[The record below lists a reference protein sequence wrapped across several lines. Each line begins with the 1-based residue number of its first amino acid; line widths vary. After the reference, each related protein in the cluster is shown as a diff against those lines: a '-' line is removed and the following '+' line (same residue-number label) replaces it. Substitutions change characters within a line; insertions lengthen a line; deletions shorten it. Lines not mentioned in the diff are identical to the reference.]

1 MKVSTNIIISA
12 LVFLV
17 VFAAMIAIPY
27 KSMSSAALPN
37 FDEDADERSDV
48 YNPLRSGRIT
58 DGALVY
64 EANGCATCHTQVIRP
79 TNAGAD
85 MWRSDWAGLVNDEDR
100 GDTRRE
106 THSFDYLG
114 QERANI
120 GFMRVGPDLSNV
132 ALRVIDYIKDTD
144 LTPEMYLY
152 LQLYNARA
160 KVGAEES
167 NCPTNP
173 YLFDKVKRYG
183 AVPQNALPIE
193 DEEFIFVPNE
203 KAQALVSYLLSLKKD
218 DVAPAAVQ

>member
-1 MKVSTNIIISA
+1 MKVSTNLIISA

-17 VFAAMIAIPY
+17 VFATMIALPY

-37 FDEDADERSDV
+37 FDEDTDERSGV

-58 DGALVY
+58 NGSLIY
-64 EANGCATCHTQVIRP
+64 EANGCATCHTQIIRP
-79 TNAGAD
+79 TNSGAD
-85 MWRSDWAGLVNDEDR
+85 MWRNDWAGIADNEDR

-120 GFMRVGPDLSNV
+120 GLMRVGPDLSNV
-132 ALRVIDYIKDTD
+132 GIRVSSYIKETD
-144 LTPEMYLY
+144 LSPEMYLY

-160 KVGAEES
+160 KVGSDQS
-167 NCPTNP
+167 NCPSNP

-183 AVPQNALPIE
+183 AAPQDALPIN
-193 DEEFIFVPNE
+193 DDEFIYVPNE
-203 KAQALVSYLLSLKKD
+203 KAKALVSYLLSLKKD
-218 DVAPAAVQ
+218 DVVPVAVK

>member
-1 MKVSTNIIISA
+1 MKVSTNIIIST

-17 VFAAMIAIPY
+17 VFTVMIALPY
-27 KSMSSAALPN
+27 KSMSAVALPN
-37 FDEDADERSDV
+37 FDEDQDERSDV

-58 DGALVY
+58 DGSLVY
-64 EANGCATCHTQVIRP
+64 ESNGCATCHTQVIRP

-85 MWRSDWAGLVNDEDR
+85 MWRNNWAGMANDEDR

-114 QERANI
+114 QARANI
-120 GFMRVGPDLSNV
+120 GLMRVGPDLSNIG
-132 ALRVIDYIKDTD
+132 LRVATYIQDTD

-160 KVGAEES
+160 KVGAEQS
-167 NCPTNP
+167 NCPSNP
-173 YLFDKVKRYG
+173 YLFDKIKRYG
-183 AVPQNALPIE
+183 ATPKDALPIK
-193 DEEFIFVPNE
+193 DQEFIFVPNE

-218 DVAPAAVQ
+218 DVAPAAIQ